1 LNCYSK
7 QPNSEFKETLIT
19 PSSNADTVLKIRDD
33 HELDPINSGFAA
45 GCDSLK
51 RSETIMKIDPINSGF
66 AAGCE
71 SLKRSETIMK
81 IDPINSGF
89 AAGCEARLCL
99 AVKIL
104 KILG

>member
-1 LNCYSK
+1 
-7 QPNSEFKETLIT
+7 
-19 PSSNADTVLKIRDD
+19 
-33 HELDPINSGFAA
+33 
-45 GCDSLK
+45 
-51 RSETIMKIDPINSGF
+51 MKIDPINSGF
-66 AAGCE
+66 AAGCD

>member
-1 LNCYSK
+1 M
-7 QPNSEFKETLIT
+7 
-19 PSSNADTVLKIRDD
+19 KI
-33 HELDPINSGFAA
+33 DPINSGFAA

-71 SLKRSETIMK
+71 
-81 IDPINSGF
+81 
-89 AAGCEARLCL
+89 ARLCL

-104 KILG
+104 RYWAKPLVRPWPRTRGIARTGGTAHS

>member
-1 LNCYSK
+1 
-7 QPNSEFKETLIT
+7 
-19 PSSNADTVLKIRDD
+19 
-33 HELDPINSGFAA
+33 
-45 GCDSLK
+45 
-51 RSETIMKIDPINSGF
+51 
-66 AAGCE
+66 
-71 SLKRSETIMK
+71 MK